1 MKTPRL
7 GFALLALFAL
17 GCGGSAPPAESSATA
32 KSAPEMKVSKSKRK
46 AAAQKEVPVPSRCV
60 KRKGACMP
68 PVKWAERLCQDVY
81 PDLALYM
88 FRKGSPWDRFYMRV
102 GLNAVNGWGPTVAE
116 NLVAGEE
123 VIPINYRGQR
133 DGFIVEGSLGT
144 FDVLRWNGSCV
155 TLDMGEVTAKAPGTP
170 RNSRIEWRHLSE
182 STQDALMANQDVAEA
197 VRERQRECKG
207 ATIGRVTAECERL
220 DRELAG
226 VIARYVRNG
235 GGVPVP
241 QYHP

>member
-1 MKTPRL
+1 MKAPQL
-7 GFALLALFAL
+7 GLAIFAVFAIA
-17 GCGGSAPPAESSATA
+17 CGGSAPPVESGAKAKGPAGVKVAKRAS
-32 KSAPEMKVSKSKRK
+32 KSA
-46 AAAQKEVPVPSRCV
+46 AKEAPVPSRCI

-102 GLNAVNGWGPTVAE
+102 GLNAVNGWGPTVPE
-116 NLVAGEE
+116 NLVQGEE

-155 TLDMGEVTAKAPGTP
+155 TLDLGEVTTNAPGQP
-170 RNSRIEWRHLSE
+170 KNPRIEWRHLSD
-182 STQDALMANQDVAEA
+182 STQDALMANEEVADA
-197 VRERQRECKG
+197 VRSRQRECKG
-207 ATIGRVTAECERL
+207 ASIGKVTAECERL

-235 GGVPVP
+235 GGVPLP
-241 QYHP
+241 QSHP